1 MNITERAA
9 EPVYTSDR
17 PAIGTYE
24 EARPHRPHE
33 QAVRRRGRGERR
45 LSVTDLA
52 YATDLLGQEGLVL
65 GNVVPNFMCRIP
77 LAKHGTGEQKKSIL
91 PATASGEA
99 AFSFA
104 ITEPD
109 AGTNTF
115 KIRTTAIKQ
124 DDGTY
129 LLLSI

>member
-1 MNITERAA
+1 VSE
-9 EPVYTSDR
+9 
-17 PAIGTYE
+17 G
-24 EARPHRPHE
+24 
-33 QAVRRRGRGERR
+33 
-45 LSVTDLA
+45 SVTDLA

-77 LAKHGTGEQKKSIL
+77 LAKHGTDEQKRSIL